1 MTDADERDPFAPI
14 EASPAYRRPMAIA
27 AFLLA
32 LVALFEPFVSPIVGM
47 GLGLMAHVKG
57 DRLGF
62 PATIAAA
69 LGAVVGMSLFLFT
82 R

>member
-1 MTDADERDPFAPI
+1 MTDGEERDPFAPI
-14 EASPAYRRPMAIA
+14 QASPAFRRPMAIA
-27 AFLLA
+27 AFVLA
-32 LVALFEPFVSPIVGM
+32 IVALFEPFVSPVVGM
-47 GLGLMAHVKG
+47 GLGLMSHVKG

-69 LGAVVGMSLFLFT
+69 VGAVVGMSLFFFT